1 MERSA
6 ADGVDGVGAGEG
18 VDADAALEGLVGP
31 DAFDH
36 YDARLQPV
44 EQRRVEGKRAATV
57 AEAHTRAVG
66 DMLEKYDVVRSM
78 YHGFDYMRGLAGTP
92 QERLVAIAEAIEWI
106 LGHQHKAAEKET
118 TEKARKKVHRRYQ
131 DEVLPLPPPVTPPAR
146 SATKSGS
153 SRRVRAVLVKWGQA
167 LSPGGRRRP
176 GRFHGLSGG
185 GPRFGTR
192 ATPGHSALL
201 RIPFP

>member
-31 DAFDH
+31 NAFDH

-106 LGHQHKAAEKET
+106 LGH
-118 TEKARKKVHRRYQ
+118 
-131 DEVLPLPPPVTPPAR
+131 
-146 SATKSGS
+146 
-153 SRRVRAVLVKWGQA
+153 
-167 LSPGGRRRP
+167 
-176 GRFHGLSGG
+176 
-185 GPRFGTR
+185 
-192 ATPGHSALL
+192 
-201 RIPFP
+201 